1 MSSETLLL
9 RISAHEQDT
18 IEWCILNGH
27 VCGDI
32 QRLETTSL
40 QRLAS
45 LPAARN
51 THVLLPVSRAIFSEL
66 SPPTNKAELT
76 PQQIQWLADETLDQ
90 DALPHYWTVIHRNEE
105 QVWAVGLETEWFVRQ
120 LNICSDAGL
129 SVTHVTLDALCLPV
143 SQDGW
148 TTLTDRDG
156 WLLRPHAGR
165 ACSVNDAWLIHLIA
179 RFAPRQLISFGALP
193 ESYPAATLQPSS
205 SIQALYTQGATP
217 NLLQG
222 KYLRQT
228 PRSPVDQRLKRIACY
243 SLILAAAVLLGSRL
257 ALFWQLQE
265 LEHQLYDDLNQQ
277 WNLYIPENR
286 HTGHLRTY
294 LPKQLQQRF
303 PAPAV
308 LLQRIQTVMATYPD
322 LALEG
327 LRYDRQQRSL
337 QLFIFATEESQIQH
351 FINDKRL
358 GLKLRIDRHEQ
369 SKWTLHNE

>member
-1 MSSETLLL
+1 MLPETLLL

-18 IEWCILNGH
+18 IEWCILSGH
-27 VCGDI
+27 VCGNI
-32 QRLETTSL
+32 QRLEATSL
-40 QRLAS
+40 HKLAS

-51 THVLLPVSRAIFSEL
+51 THMLLPVSRAVFSVL
-66 SPPTNKAELT
+66 SHPANKAELT

-90 DALPHYWTVIHRNEE
+90 DAPHHHWTVIHRNEE
-105 QVWAVGLETEWFVRQ
+105 QIWAMGLEIEWFERQ
-120 LNICSDAGL
+120 LNICSDAAL

-143 SQDGW
+143 AQDGW
-148 TTLTDRDG
+148 TTLTDHNG

-165 ACSVNDAWLIHLIA
+165 ACHVNDVWLIHLLA
-179 RFAPRQLISFGALP
+179 RFAPLQLISFGALP
-193 ESYPAATLQPSS
+193 EPYLAATLQPSS
-205 SIQALYTQGATP
+205 SIQALYTQGTSP

-228 PRSPVDQRLKRIACY
+228 PRSHVDQRLKRIACY
-243 SLILAAAVLLGSRL
+243 SLMLAGAVLLGSRL
-257 ALFWQLQE
+257 ALFWQLQG
-265 LEHQLYDDLNQQ
+265 LEHQLSDDLNQQ

-286 HTGHLRTY
+286 HTGNLRTY

-337 QLFIFATEESQIQH
+337 QLFIFATEESQIRH
-351 FINDKRL
+351 FINDKGL
-358 GLKLRIDRHEQ
+358 GLKLRIDKHEQ
-369 SKWTLHNE
+369 GKWTLHNE